1 MNEKLKEL
9 CLQNSIPFFNTYNL
23 LQDNNIISS
32 NVVDGDKT
40 HLDRK
45 NIKLREQIET
55 QLKELILISYKIT
68 Y

>member
-1 MNEKLKEL
+1 MNEKLKDL
-9 CLQNSIPFFNTYNL
+9 CLKNSIIPFFDIYNL

-45 NIKLREQIET
+45 NIKLREQIER
-55 QLKELILISYKIT
+55 ININ
-68 Y
+68 